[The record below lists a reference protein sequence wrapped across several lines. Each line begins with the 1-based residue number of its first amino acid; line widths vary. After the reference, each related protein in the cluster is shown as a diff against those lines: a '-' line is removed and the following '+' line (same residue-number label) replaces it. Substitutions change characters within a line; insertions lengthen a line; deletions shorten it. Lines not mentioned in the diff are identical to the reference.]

1 MRTDTLF
8 GKTVNVVG
16 DVSADLVLE
25 SLGKIYIKSRNKAQ
39 TLDEIISSLTSGS
52 EQSIA
57 DKTIIVDGIN
67 ELDEIENGSFVFD
80 KSSSILYIQVDGE
93 LVELISV
100 STKDTKYVKKS
111 GDTMTGP
118 LTINTQAGVPP
129 LKVNSTAL
137 NKNFN
142 AQYLNG
148 LPSSA
153 YAQKGKNEDIRG
165 SWQFNNEQHFNNPVY
180 YRDNTLHY
188 KDSLHH
194 GSIGTPNFASGFGG
208 YGWRIDSQTNTLTID
223 YVVVRKAMYVYEL
236 VVNKVSA
243 TNGSLWVT
251 NSSKVEYAC
260 QLKVIQADS
269 STIWQAI
276 NPNDESP
283 EHNTERNTDI
293 RSAIYGMLNHQGLI
307 VTHTNLSTDQ
317 VTSAQMSSNQGE
329 GVGKYD
335 YHYKGCK
342 VFLCRDETK
351 ISQFLQK
358 ISANG
363 DTFTFDEDDFP
374 ERKGEDEN
382 GVWETYEYYDL
393 FDPYFDTE
401 VIMPVAIPKQGVN
414 WYSNQAG
421 KVRESVYDIKY
432 VKTYHKY
439 FGQEVSGQPQPVML
453 TNLYLVQFDTDNLP
467 VFQPG
472 DLLRCQKFTG
482 QGIKYY
488 DAVVCNKLRDSIF
501 IIQLAESI
509 LDKTTTIEYDDNLN
523 PTTTVDRNNQ
533 DTNGLGESSTNK
545 DFYNTTGYRSNDI
558 LGIVQKGDGL
568 VQIGHL
574 WDVTRQ
580 NAVYLTSSDDGAPYI
595 DTMSEVNR
603 PDYSVIYY
611 TPTFETIQLYKGQAL
626 PYTGKYYIQS
636 DEGIST
642 GQYAIAYKTDNNGVT
657 HSYSI
662 ELNKIPTRMII
673 WYKDGDNIYRTNFDD
688 LYDPSQYTD
697 EQREYIL
704 NNPVRI
710 QEEEIPGPIE
720 QSTAGYNTLG
730 EIRGLMSLTL
740 NQNSNELVDISDYE
754 VLVLRGYPDEH
765 TKLITSYEC
774 FDLLLEDGTTL
785 TTENTTKFILEDEIN
800 NDTIVPTR
808 TTKARFGRLDG
819 IIDDRFDVTHQPH
832 GFGLYGEN
840 VFLTGEFV
848 LSNGK
853 NVAEFE
859 RDYLLLSSGLDQTS
873 ITFQNLRQDLIN
885 LADNTPNYG
894 NLESAGIFLKDNG
907 IIIYGDSIQIITK
920 PEELNPGE
928 YEGEMPTALFAD
940 GKINAKLL
948 ALYDLECLVP
958 LYGTNDYGTG
968 LNNQK
973 NVSNLNIHTL
983 YSDYFTADLS
993 QYYGYEGVNSSFRL
1007 YQKKN
1012 LTTNLKETKYVK
1024 EFVYGQD
1031 HMWLYVDIWGN
1042 PIITTYE
1049 YQEDASLASSDAVD
1063 PVTNITDVTVESPW
1077 YAKYS
1082 NSYYVKQVKYTCYFA
1097 QYTTKDSE
1105 GNDVTYTWN
1114 PGTMADVAA
1123 ESEES
1128 LSTKEAFE
1136 EFQKQLSVPGLWNLH
1151 QDGVGNLGGNGLY
1164 WDMEGNLTVSG
1175 NIEAKSGTIGGFKIS
1190 QTQLVRNE
1198 AHYTREYPKIKI
1210 GDAFEMYTYSEP
1222 SGFPKV
1228 TTTGKVVLDG
1238 NGLRLLN
1245 GTGSDDATREV
1256 NLSNKGLVWRD
1267 GEMAFEANAVLF
1279 TLTVYQVMSTKTT
1292 IALPYAKMAYNVITS
1307 YPGIVSSIDSS
1318 PFDRVNIY
1326 TKHYDFTTQDIDES
1340 TFTNTLETGDY
1351 FIYFPRLSSPSY
1363 SEQSNWIVNAIKS
1376 GKIGFTVTG
1385 LNPLVTDER
1394 LISGDSY
1401 GAAIGG
1407 NLQFITNNTTASIP
1421 FIQSFGFGQSGNHF
1435 GSSYAPSFIK
1445 SNYTQCLFLRPVSE
1459 YGIYGN
1465 VNEQGTKLI
1474 WQTLNDNSSN
1484 ESLEDYYN
1492 DSTNKTDLKSLS
1504 LFGTNENNYTD
1515 SNDVDLDNGI
1525 RIIIKEGEK
1534 MTRGGFTLV
1543 AHYLAGSGI
1552 RNYTALGQ

>member
-57 DKTIIVDGIN
+57 DKTIIVDGID
-67 ELDEIENGSFVFD
+67 ELEGVENGDFVYD

-100 STKDTKYVKKS
+100 STQDTKYVKRS
-111 GDTMTGP
+111 GDTMTGA

-129 LKVNSTAL
+129 LKVNSAML

-142 AQYLNG
+142 SQYLNG

-153 YAQKGKNEDIRG
+153 YAQKNKNEDIRG
-165 SWQFNNEQHFNNPVY
+165 SWQFNNEQYFNEPVY
-180 YRDNTLHY
+180 YRANTLHY
-188 KDSLHH
+188 KDSLHN
-194 GSIGTPNFASGFGG
+194 GSVGTPNFVSGFGG
-208 YGWRIDSQTNTLTID
+208 YGWRIDGQTNTLTID

-251 NSSKVEYAC
+251 NASKVEYAC
-260 QLKVIQADS
+260 QLKLIQADS
-269 STIWQAI
+269 ATIWEAI
-276 NPNDESP
+276 NPNGGSSGE
-283 EHNTERNTDI
+283 NTDI
-293 RSAIYGMLNHQGLI
+293 RSAVYGMLNHQGLI
-307 VTHTNLSTDQ
+307 VSQTLLGSTPLS
-317 VTSAQMSSNQGE
+317 AEQMASNQGD
-329 GVGKYD
+329 GVAKRD
-335 YHYKGCK
+335 YNYKGCK
-342 VFLCRDETK
+342 VFLCKDESK
-351 ISQFLQK
+351 ISQFL
-358 ISANG
+358 SSVANQG
-363 DTFTFDEDDFP
+363 DTFAFRESDFP
-374 ERKGEDEN
+374 VRALDDTLGA
-382 GVWETYEYYDL
+382 GSVYEYYDL

-401 VIMPVAIPKQGVN
+401 VVMPVAIPKQGVS

-439 FGQEVSGQPQPVML
+439 FGQKVEENFQYVTL
-453 TNLYLVQFDTDNLP
+453 TNLYLVKFDTDNLP
-467 VFQPG
+467 VFKPG

-509 LDKTTTIEYDDNLN
+509 MDKTTTIEYDNNLN
-523 PTTTVDRNNQ
+523 PTITVEKSENNK
-533 DTNGLGESSTNK
+533 E
-545 DFYNTTGYRSNDI
+545 FYNTTGYRSNDI
-558 LGIVQKGDGL
+558 LGIVQEGDNL

-580 NAVYLTSSDDGAPYI
+580 NAVYLTSSDDGSPYI

-611 TPTFETIQLYKGQAL
+611 TPTFETIKLYKGQAL
-626 PYTGKYYIQS
+626 PYTGKYYIQE

-642 GQYAIAYKTDNNGVT
+642 GQYAIAYKVDAEGVT
-657 HSYSI
+657 HCYSI
-662 ELNKIPTRMII
+662 ELNKTPTRMII
-673 WYKDGDNIYRTNFDD
+673 WYKDGDNLYRANFDD
-688 LYDPSQYTD
+688 LYDSTKYTD
-697 EQREYIL
+697 EQREAIL
-704 NNPVRI
+704 SNPVRI
-710 QEEEIPGPIE
+710 QEEEIDGPIG
-720 QSTAGYNTLG
+720 QSTSNYTTMG
-730 EIRGLMSLTL
+730 EVRALISVTI
-740 NQNSNELVDISDYE
+740 NQNAENPIDISDYE

-765 TKLITSYEC
+765 TKLLTTYES
-774 FDLLLEDGTTL
+774 FDLLLEDGTPL
-785 TTENTTKFILEDEIN
+785 TTEDIVKFILEDEIN

-819 IIDDRFDVTHQPH
+819 IIDDRFDVTKQPH

-840 VFLTGEFV
+840 VFLTGEFI

-873 ITFQNLRQDLIN
+873 ITFQSLRQDLLN

-894 NLESAGIFLKDNG
+894 NLESAGIFLKNNG

-920 PEELNPGE
+920 PEEFHPGE

-958 LYGTNDYGTG
+958 LYGTNAYGTG

-973 NVSNLNIHTL
+973 NVTNLNIQTE
-983 YSDYFTADLS
+983 YSDYFTANLS
-993 QYYGYEGVNSSFRL
+993 LHYGYEGVNSSFSL

-1024 EFVYGQD
+1024 EFVYDQS
-1031 HMWLYVDIWGN
+1031 HMWLYVDIWGD

-1049 YQEDASLASSDAVD
+1049 YKEDPTLASSDALET
-1063 PVTNITDVTVESPW
+1063 VTNITNVTVESPW
-1077 YAKYS
+1077 YAKYTPYGGTT
-1082 NSYYVKQVKYTCYFA
+1082 SYYVKQVKYTCYFA

-1114 PGTMADVAA
+1114 PDTMQRAA
-1123 ESEES
+1123 VEPEEGS
-1128 LSTKEAFE
+1128 SNPTKEAFE

-1198 AHYTREYPKIKI
+1198 AHYTREYPKVKI
-1210 GDAFEMYTYSEP
+1210 GSAFEMYTYSEP
-1222 SGFPKV
+1222 SVFPKV

-1238 NGLRLLN
+1238 NGLRLMN
-1245 GTGSDDATREV
+1245 GDESDNSTREV
-1256 NLSNKGLVWRD
+1256 YLSNKGLVWRD
-1267 GEMAFEANAVLF
+1267 DKTPFEASSILF
-1279 TLTVYQVMSTKTT
+1279 NLTVYSIASTQNNLT
-1292 IALPYAKMAYNVITS
+1292 LPYAKMSYNSVIS
-1307 YPGIVSSIDSS
+1307 YPGIIANLSTS

-1326 TKHYDFTTQDIDES
+1326 CRNRWVDEYVDGAYS
-1340 TFTNTLETGDY
+1340 RNFYSGDY
-1351 FIYFPRLSSPSY
+1351 FIYFPRLTDDAAY
-1363 SEQSNWIVNAIKS
+1363 SAWMTNAIKS
-1376 GKIGFTVTG
+1376 GRLIFSVTG
-1385 LNPLVTDER
+1385 LNALKTGES
-1394 LISGDSY
+1394 L
-1401 GAAIGG
+1401 
-1407 NLQFITNNTTASIP
+1407 TTAESYKNAINSGEPNFGDPETRPSIATA
-1421 FIQSFGFGQSGNHF
+1421 FISSFGFGHDGNHF
-1435 GSSYAPSFIK
+1435 GNYYTPKFIK
-1445 SNYTQCLFLRPVSE
+1445 EHYGQSLLLRPKDTQFPYDVNAQGINLLWAVHDGDVS
-1459 YGIYGN
+1459 
-1465 VNEQGTKLI
+1465 NENLSWYYDGADSDHKSKFKNLY
-1474 WQTLNDNSSN
+1474 LFGKESNNYDSDNDN
-1484 ESLEDYYN
+1484 D
-1492 DSTNKTDLKSLS
+1492 TN
-1504 LFGTNENNYTD
+1504 
-1515 SNDVDLDNGI
+1515 LDNGI
-1525 RIIIKEGEK
+1525 RILVRNGSNAVK
-1534 MTRGGFTLV
+1534 GGFMLT
-1543 AHYLAGSGI
+1543 AHYLQGSGI
-1552 RNYTALGQ
+1552 HNYTQLG